1 MAIELFQTL
10 DGGHRMLEIAYWYRK
25 RSRPVAV
32 ITSILTSQSDLHER
46 TEMTRFKDKTVLI
59 TGAASGMGLSA
70 TRRFLDEGAR
80 VTMLDIDAATLEQV
94 AAKFPP
100 DRVLVQVGDTARQET
115 AANAVKATVER
126 FGGLDVLINNA
137 GIGSEGDITQTSA
150 ADFDR
155 VMAVN
160 VSGYFHMAKAALPE
174 LVKTRGA
181 IVMTSSVSGLG
192 GDWEMFA
199 YNTSK
204 GAVSNMVRAMALD
217 AAKDGVRVN
226 AVNPSFTRTGMTEDM
241 LKDAEL
247 VAKFKERMPLGA
259 PEDPDGVAAA
269 MAFLASDDARLIT
282 GVNLPVDAGLGASN
296 GQPPQ

>member
-1 MAIELFQTL
+1 MN
-10 DGGHRMLEIAYWYRK
+10 
-25 RSRPVAV
+25 
-32 ITSILTSQSDLHER
+32 
-46 TEMTRFKDKTVLI
+46 RFEGKTVLI
-59 TGAASGMGLSA
+59 TGAASGMGLAA

-80 VTMLDIDAATLEQV
+80 VVMLDIDEASLKQV
-94 AAKFPP
+94 AAAFPQ
-100 DRVLVQVGDTARQET
+100 DRVLLQVGDTADKAS
-115 AANAVKATVER
+115 AASAVKAAVAR
-126 FGGLDVLINNA
+126 FGAIDVLINNA
-137 GIGSEGDITQTSA
+137 GIAIQGDIMHTSEE
-150 ADFDR
+150 DFAR

-160 VSGYFHMAKAALPE
+160 VTGYFYMAKAALPE

-226 AVNPSFTRTGMTEDM
+226 AVNPSLTKTGMTTEM
-241 LKDAEL
+241 LKDPER
-247 VAKFKERMPLGA
+247 VAQFNDRMPLGG
-259 PEDPDGVAAA
+259 PEDPDGIAAA

-282 GVNLPVDAGLGASN
+282 GVNLPVDAGLRASN
-296 GQPPQ
+296 GQPRRHSRS

>member
-1 MAIELFQTL
+1 MN
-10 DGGHRMLEIAYWYRK
+10 
-25 RSRPVAV
+25 
-32 ITSILTSQSDLHER
+32 
-46 TEMTRFKDKTVLI
+46 RFNEKAVLI
-59 TGAASGMGLSA
+59 TGAASGMGLAA

-80 VTMLDIDAATLEQV
+80 VVMLDIDEAALTE
-94 AAKFPP
+94 AAAQFPQ
-100 DRVLVQVGDTARQET
+100 DRVLVHVGDTADKQT
-115 AANAVKATVER
+115 ADLAVKATIER
-126 FGGLDVLINNA
+126 FGGLDILINNA
-137 GIGSEGDITQTSA
+137 GIGGSGDIVNTSA
-150 ADFDR
+150 EDFER

-160 VSGYFHMAKAALPE
+160 VGGYFHMAKAAMPE
-174 LVKTRGA
+174 LVKTRGS

-217 AAKDGVRVN
+217 AASHGVRVN
-226 AVNPSFTRTGMTEDM
+226 AVNPSFTDTGMTQDM
-241 LKDAEL
+241 LQDAEL

-259 PEDPDGVAAA
+259 PADPAGVASV

-282 GVNLPVDAGLGASN
+282 GVNLPVDAGLMASN

>member
-1 MAIELFQTL
+1 MN
-10 DGGHRMLEIAYWYRK
+10 
-25 RSRPVAV
+25 
-32 ITSILTSQSDLHER
+32 
-46 TEMTRFKDKTVLI
+46 RFNKKTVLI
-59 TGAASGMGLSA
+59 TGAASGMGLA
-70 TRRFLDEGAR
+70 AAHRFLDEGAH
-80 VTMLDIDAATLEQV
+80 VVMIDIDEAALTK
-94 AAKFPP
+94 AASQLPQ
-100 DRVLVQVGDTARQET
+100 DRVLVQVGDTADKRT
-115 AANAVKATVER
+115 ADVAVKATIER
-126 FGGLDVLINNA
+126 FGSLDVLINNA
-137 GIGSEGDITQTSA
+137 GIGSSGDITNTSA
-150 ADFDR
+150 EDFDR

-160 VSGYFHMAKAALPE
+160 VAGYFHMAKAAMPE
-174 LVKTRGA
+174 LVKVRGS

-226 AVNPSFTRTGMTEDM
+226 AVNPSFTDTGMTRDM
-241 LKDAEL
+241 LQDAEL

-259 PEDPDGVAAA
+259 PAAPEGVAAV

-282 GVNLPVDAGLGASN
+282 GVNLPVDAGLMASN

>member
-1 MAIELFQTL
+1 
-10 DGGHRMLEIAYWYRK
+10 
-25 RSRPVAV
+25 
-32 ITSILTSQSDLHER
+32 
-46 TEMTRFKDKTVLI
+46 MTRFKDKTVLI

-80 VTMLDIDAATLEQV
+80 VTMLDIDADALKQV
-94 AAKFPP
+94 AAKFPQ
-100 DRVLVQVGDTARQET
+100 DRVLVQFGDTAHQET
-115 AANAVKATVER
+115 ATNSVKATVER

-137 GIGSEGDITQTSA
+137 GIGSEGDIMKTSE

-160 VSGYFHMAKAALPE
+160 VSGYFHMAKAAMPE

-192 GDWEMFA
+192 GDWKMFA

-226 AVNPSFTRTGMTEDM
+226 AVNPSFTRTGLTEDM

>member
-1 MAIELFQTL
+1 MN
-10 DGGHRMLEIAYWYRK
+10 
-25 RSRPVAV
+25 
-32 ITSILTSQSDLHER
+32 
-46 TEMTRFKDKTVLI
+46 RFAEKTVLV
-59 TGAASGMGLSA
+59 TGAASGMGLAA
-70 TRRFLDEGAR
+70 TRRFIAEGAR
-80 VTMLDIDAATLEQV
+80 VVMLDIDEAGLKAATG
-94 AAKFPP
+94 AFPA
-100 DRVLVQVGDTARQET
+100 DRILLQVGDTADQKT
-115 AANAVKATVER
+115 AAIAVKAAVER
-126 FGGLDVLINNA
+126 FGALHVLINNA
-137 GIGSEGDITQTSA
+137 GVASEGDITQTSEE
-150 ADFDR
+150 DFAR

-160 VSGYFHMAKAALPE
+160 VAGYFHMAKAAMPE

-192 GDWEMFA
+192 GDWKMFA

-226 AVNPSFTRTGMTEDM
+226 AVNPSFTKTAMTEDM
-241 LKDAEL
+241 LKDAGL
-247 VAKFKERMPLGA
+247 VEKFRERMPLGA

-282 GVNLPVDAGLGASN
+282 GVNLPVDAGLRASN

>member
-1 MAIELFQTL
+1 
-10 DGGHRMLEIAYWYRK
+10 
-25 RSRPVAV
+25 
-32 ITSILTSQSDLHER
+32 
-46 TEMTRFKDKTVLI
+46 MTRFNDKTVLI
-59 TGAASGMGLSA
+59 TGAASGMGLAA

-80 VTMLDIDAATLEQV
+80 VVMLDIDAGKLKE
-94 AAKFPP
+94 AAAALPQ
-100 DRVLVQVGDTARQET
+100 DRVLVQVGDTADQQT
-115 AANAVKATVER
+115 ALDAVKAAVDR

-137 GIGSEGDITQTSA
+137 GIGSEGDITQTSE
-150 ADFDR
+150 ADFAR

-160 VSGYFHMAKAALPE
+160 VTGYFHMAKAAMPE

-181 IVMTSSVSGLG
+181 IVMTSSVSGLA
-192 GDWEMFA
+192 GDWKMFA

-226 AVNPSFTRTGMTEDM
+226 AVNPSFTKTGMTEDM
-241 LKDAEL
+241 LKDAKL
-247 VAKFKERMPLGA
+247 VAKFDERMPLGA

-282 GVNLPVDAGLGASN
+282 GVNLPVDAGLRASN
-296 GQPPQ
+296 GQPAQ

>member
-1 MAIELFQTL
+1 
-10 DGGHRMLEIAYWYRK
+10 
-25 RSRPVAV
+25 
-32 ITSILTSQSDLHER
+32 
-46 TEMTRFKDKTVLI
+46 MTRFKDKTVLV
-59 TGAASGMGLSA
+59 TGAASGIGLAA

-80 VTMLDIDAATLEQV
+80 VTMLDIDAAALND
-94 AAKFPP
+94 AAAQFPA
-100 DRVLVQVGDTARQET
+100 DRVLVQVGDTAVQAT
-115 AANAVKATVER
+115 AAAAVKATVER
-126 FGGLDVLINNA
+126 FGGLHVLINNA
-137 GIGSEGDITQTSA
+137 GIGSEGDISQTSE

-155 VMAVN
+155 VLAVN
-160 VSGYFHMAKAALPE
+160 VAGYFHVAKAALPE

-192 GDWEMFA
+192 GDWKMFA

-226 AVNPSFTRTGMTEDM
+226 AVNPSFTRTGLTEEM
-241 LKDAEL
+241 LKDEAL

-259 PEDPDGVAAA
+259 PEDPAGVAAA

-282 GVNLPVDAGLGASN
+282 GVNLPVDAGLSASN